1 MPVGAVSDLARFAAD
16 LDHAAD
22 TLTQRASAV
31 VRKAASDTAAD
42 AQAFAPVDTGNLRSS
57 ITVRTGGAGTL
68 RAETIATANYAPY
81 VEYGTRFM
89 GPKPFMR
96 PAQDRNTP
104 DFYRALEQL
113 LEDV

>member
-1 MPVGAVSDLARFAAD
+1 MPVGAVSDLAQFAAD
-16 LDHAAD
+16 LNRAAD

-31 VRKAASDTAAD
+31 VRKTAFDTASD
-42 AQAFAPVDTGNLRSS
+42 AQTFAPVDTGNLRSS
-57 ITVRTGGAGTL
+57 ITVRTGGAGAL
-68 RAETIATANYAPY
+68 RAEVVATANYAPY

-113 LEDV
+113 MEDM